1 MIGNKD
7 GQRTDLCEYAHTVY
21 RADDSIDLQEAHLQQ
36 SRRVR
41 RDGQIHCFS
50 LEGSPHNRSVVHHV
64 LGQGTPGNNTAFG
77 KIPLIVHHA
86 DDIICARASAFD
98 IVQ

>member
-21 RADDSIDLQEAHLQQ
+21 RADNSIDLQEAHLQQ
-36 SRRVR
+36 SRQVR

-64 LGQGTPGNNTAFG
+64 LGQGTSRNDTAFG
-77 KIPLIVHHA
+77 ESPMIVHHA
-86 DDIICARASAFD
+86 NDIILARTGAFD